1 MNCTRSR
8 PRSAGRFLA
17 AALLACGI
25 GAASAA
31 STATGDAPRALVDK
45 LSSAVLGV
53 LGDNSLSAESKRQK
67 LEQLVYANVD
77 FDTLSRLVL
86 ARNWSTFSPAQ
97 QDEFVR
103 EFKRHLSLTYGK
115 NVESYKNEKIAI
127 TGDHEEARGD
137 WTVQTRILR
146 GGPADISV
154 NYRLRQTPGGW
165 RIIDFVIENVSL
177 VANYRAQFQ
186 DILGSGKPEKL
197 LALLRD
203 KNERGEP
210 LKAPGA

>member
-1 MNCTRSR
+1 MTA
-8 PRSAGRFLA
+8 AGA
-17 AALLACGI
+17 
-25 GAASAA
+25 
-31 STATGDAPRALVDK
+31 ATGDAPRAIVDK

-53 LGDNSLSAESKRQK
+53 LGNNSLSSDDKRQR

-97 QDEFVR
+97 QDEFTR

-137 WTVQTRILR
+137 WTVQTRVLR

-154 NYRLRQTPGGW
+154 NYRLRQTPSGW

-186 DILGSGKPEKL
+186 DILGGGKPEKL
-197 LALLRD
+197 LVLLRD